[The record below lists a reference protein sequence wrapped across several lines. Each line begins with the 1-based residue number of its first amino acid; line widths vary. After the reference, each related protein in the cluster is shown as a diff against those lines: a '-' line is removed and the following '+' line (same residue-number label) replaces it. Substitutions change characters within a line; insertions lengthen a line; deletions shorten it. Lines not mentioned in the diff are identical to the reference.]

1 MAELDKE
8 VNCQRSRTVIVD
20 DLDGSEEAETIR
32 YSLDNNTYEI
42 DLSSA
47 NAEKLRDFLKDY
59 IEHSRIV
66 EPDAAPGRMTGVALA
81 EAVPQDDPSK
91 SWQTSESGQRR
102 RTIRSPTVAGSSRA
116 SSTSTTR
123 STEASPGV
131 WPTFSEE
138 PDWPLLM
145 C

>member
-1 MAELDKE
+1 VAT
-8 VNCQRSRTVIVD
+8 RTVIVD

-116 SSTSTTR
+116 SSPLCQRGVSHR
-123 STEASPGV
+123 S
-131 WPTFSEE
+131 
-138 PDWPLLM
+138 
-145 C
+145 